1 MSVSSPPASASI
13 PHSPLD
19 TPGTSSSRSRRSG
32 RRCSRDSVS
41 STPST
46 AGGPQ
51 YFKFPPNSSSTDC
64 RRSTSDLTEEC
75 CTQATFLSRPNSPRG
90 LAYLASRRGSSN
102 VSNEDLAPLTNF
114 QNSVRGQ
121 QRRTSNFLE
130 LPGQLTFYIYYVY
143 V

>member
-1 MSVSSPPASASI
+1 MSVTSPPVSASM

-19 TPGTSSSRSRRSG
+19 TPGTSSSRGKRSTG
-32 RRCSRDSVS
+32 RRCSKDSVS
-41 STPST
+41 SPST
-46 AGGPQ
+46 TSAHQ
-51 YFKFPPNSSSTDC
+51 YFKFPPNSSSTTDC

-102 VSNEDLAPLTNF
+102 VSNEDLAPLQNF
-114 QNSVRGQ
+114 QNSARGQ

-130 LPGQLTFYIYYVY
+130 LPG
-143 V
+143 

>member
-1 MSVSSPPASASI
+1 MSISSPPISASI

-19 TPGTSSSRSRRSG
+19 TPGTSSSRGKRSG
-32 RRCSRDSVS
+32 RRCSKDSIS
-41 STPST
+41 STPSAAT
-46 AGGPQ
+46 GQ
-51 YFKFPPNSSSTDC
+51 YFKFPPSSSTTDC

-130 LPGQLTFYIYYVY
+130 LPGKLLKIFNYVFF
-143 V
+143 